1 MPHVLDDT
9 DIQEYSSPASE
20 YYDLHER
27 ARALQSF
34 RRGCVALLA
43 SLRSMRL
50 SLRRSHSTPAQAHL
64 CRTPQEPETSMDAL
78 ARKYPDIYM
87 RLTTWAS

>member
-34 RRGCVALLA
+34 RQGCVTLLA
-43 SLRSMRL
+43 SLRSMRM
-50 SLRRSHSTPAQAHL
+50 SLRRWHPIRGQARL

-78 ARKYPDIYM
+78 ARKYPDIYL
-87 RLTTWAS
+87 RITSWSS